1 MDWKDFLASYR
12 RQTAFDPE
20 EWVHSKCIILD
31 KYLETHNISGA
42 VVSVSGGVDSA
53 VTLALLK
60 RTLDLPNSHLK
71 KVVALSQ
78 PIHSSQWALERASE
92 VCDAVGIPLTV
103 IDQSQIH
110 TYVTNLFE
118 KAMGTSGNE
127 FSKGQLK
134 SYLRTPANYFASQL
148 LTEQGFPAIVMGTGN
163 LDEDGYLAYFC
174 KYGDGAVD
182 VQLIADLHKSQVF
195 QVGAALNVPK
205 SVLEAAPSADLWDG
219 QTDEEE
225 MGFSYD
231 FVEYYVGFYLK
242 LSGDEQVIHKDTMT
256 PGSREE
262 FERFECLC
270 TNIHKRNAHKI
281 GGVVNLVGEP

>member
-20 EWVHSKCIILD
+20 EWIHSKCILLD
-31 KYLETHNISGA
+31 KYLETHCISG
-42 VVSVSGGVDSA
+42 VVLSVSGGVDSS

-60 RTLDLPNSHLK
+60 RTMDLPNSHLK
-71 KVVALSQ
+71 KIVALSQ
-78 PIHSSQWALERASE
+78 PIHSSKWALERATE
-92 VCDAVGIPLTV
+92 VCDALGIPLTI

-110 TYVTNLFE
+110 TDLTNLFE

-134 SYLRTPANYFASQL
+134 SYLRTPANYFAAQL

-163 LDEDGYLAYFC
+163 MDEDGYLAYFC

-182 VQLIADLHKSQVF
+182 LQLIADLHKSQVF
-195 QVGAALNVPK
+195 KVGTALRIPK
-205 SVLEAAPSADLWDG
+205 SILEAAPSADLWDG

-231 FVEYYVGFYLK
+231 FVEYYVGVYLK
-242 LSGDEQVIHKDTMT
+242 LSSDEQVIHKDMMT
-256 PGSREE
+256 PESSEE
-262 FERFECLC
+262 FDRFESLC
-270 TNIHKRNAHKI
+270 TKIHMRNAHKI
-281 GGVVNLVGEP
+281 GGVVNL

>member
-1 MDWKDFLASYR
+1 MDWKDFLVSYR
-12 RQTAFDPE
+12 NQKAFDPE
-20 EWVHSKCIILD
+20 LWVHSKCIILD
-31 KYLETHNISGA
+31 KYLKTHGISGA

-60 RTLDLPNSHLK
+60 RTMELPNSHLK
-71 KVVALSQ
+71 KVIALSQ
-78 PIHSSQWALERASE
+78 PIHSSQWALERATE
-92 VCDAVGIPLTV
+92 VCDVVGIPLTI
-103 IDQSQIH
+103 IDQTQIH
-110 TYVTNLFE
+110 NYMTTLFE

-134 SYLRTPANYFASQL
+134 SYLRTPANYFAAQL
-148 LTEQGFPAIVMGTGN
+148 LKEQGFPAIVMGTGN

-195 QVGAALNVPK
+195 LVGAALNVPK
-205 SVLEAAPSADLWDG
+205 SILEAAPSADLWDG

-242 LSGDEQVIHKDTMT
+242 LSSIKQVLHKDVLT
-256 PGSREE
+256 PESREE
-262 FERFECLC
+262 FERFESLC
-270 TNIHKRNAHKI
+270 TTIHKRNAHKI
-281 GGVVNLVGEP
+281 GGVVNL